1 MTLPLPTQLRKFSAK
16 AHLRISCAIAFGF
29 FSVTHAAEEI
39 PKPQE
44 ALAKPTEVA
53 FLTAIS
59 AQIDGLEPGQIP
71 TYRALLIHPSSS
83 HADRVRTA
91 TDMLDHHWAETAPQ
105 ELLEAAASG
114 KERPSPEA
122 QGTALRLTLSRDV
135 EAAIRHYFEV
145 PAYEDFAQHCIFYR
159 NLSSIDPSRAVRLY
173 FESPDQYRT
182 FLNPLEIAFETWAK
196 RDFPTAWNK
205 AAEITTEKKRRSIYA
220 LLVKTGAPS
229 KPKDPES
236 LIRDIRNQ
244 QDREWLTK
252 YLKPDPTE
260 TTQPKP
266 ADAAPPQEDEKTK
279 LALEEAAMEQMFR
292 DGYAAYD
299 EKKTNDAYYTLQRMI
314 ARHPERTWEWLAD
327 MKSTDSYADMRYR
340 ELAQHWPREKLAADT
355 ERMLNG
361 TRSRE
366 VKFGLHLGTAWLRHD
381 PEAAIPRLFSHQAK
395 HRRAWAGSMP
405 HHTMVTEKKWT
416 QEQIIAL
423 IDKIEDPESRTLAHR
438 EVKRDFIMRLPH
450 AEAVAAIAALE
461 NKEDIDHIVPTFIFY
476 EARGQSGRAFTD
488 LVLAIDPKRTYARDQ
503 MLHLMP
509 KAISERE
516 TADVTAIP
524 DIVNAISDPLLRLQ
538 AIIPVADYR
547 TPPILAAPLLETL
560 FQLPASK
567 ARDRAIQECIRKLS
581 APDHLALIT
590 KSKKPSLR
598 ATLAKSLPTEGWS
611 EEDFARCLEI
621 IHQLPPAWTTDE
633 LATKW
638 RSAAIARTPKDQWA
652 KAIRDLY
659 ESQGASSY
667 FHQKMS
673 EWLKADP
680 QALMNAIEAS
690 GTLPHTAVWRMQ
702 ALLKTKQD
710 DHATTFRHMR
720 AHPQEY
726 LTALPAFFDSWRA
739 ANGRQAAAHS
749 LLVTQDQV
757 RLSIMDVMIRFWT
770 QTEREAASNWVKS
783 LPPGEERTVALRE
796 LIVRLSYGSGGYP
809 EWILPELPA
818 NHPARPK
825 SKSPKPKT
833 TVTKPEK
840 QQESIEAQRE
850 QARQNNAARE
860 ARTRTIATIRSL
872 AMIDQAEVVAS
883 IQKLPDSPH
892 KTDSLLGL
900 LEHASAT
907 GNHELRKDMISQL
920 RKSKQPSLTEAS
932 RIILLSIPL
941 ENIDEAIAYE
951 QSLTYT
957 PSPDSPEEV
966 ILTRYFSKR
975 HQHRIRTWIRD
986 MRTDEAAR
994 DAAAEIILTRWNAPP
1009 YQARIR
1015 TWIAGIPDPDHRA
1028 TLTEKFLRSLIQ
1040 RAQSDPSLMPDVEPV
1055 LQRIIGASA
1064 RKDLIHAHLE
1074 GRQPDPQTREQAA
1087 LPEPMKGDV
1096 LRLFEARKPE

>member
-1 MTLPLPTQLRKFSAK
+1 MLPL
-16 AHLRISCAIAFGF
+16 
-29 FSVTHAAEEI
+29 SVVAGEI

-44 ALAKPTEVA
+44 VLATPSEVE

-71 TYRALLIHPSSS
+71 TYRALLSQPSDSPAS
-83 HADRVRTA
+83 RLRTA
-91 TDMLDHHWAETAPQ
+91 TGMLDLHWAEKAPQ
-105 ELLEAAASG
+105 KLLEAAATG
-114 KERPSPEA
+114 KERPSSEA
-122 QGTALRLTLSRDV
+122 QGVALRHILSRDV
-135 EAAIRHYFEV
+135 EAAIRHYLEV

-205 AAEITTEKKRRSIYA
+205 AAEITNEKKRRAIYA
-220 LLVKTGAPS
+220 LLVKTGTPS
-229 KPKDPES
+229 KPKDTES
-236 LIRDIRNQ
+236 LIRDVRNP
-244 QDREWLTK
+244 QDREWLASR
-252 YLKPDPTE
+252 LKPEPVE
-260 TTQPKP
+260 TTPPKP
-266 ADAAPPQEDEKTK
+266 AEAAPPKDDEKAK
-279 LALEEAAMEQMFR
+279 LAREEADMEQMFR

-314 ARHPERTWEWLAD
+314 ARYPERTWEWLAD
-327 MKSTDSYADMRYR
+327 MKSTDSYADMRFR
-340 ELAQHWPREKLAADT
+340 DLAQHWPREKLAADT

-361 TRSRE
+361 SRSRE
-366 VKFGLHLGTAWLRHD
+366 IKFGLHLGAAWLRHD
-381 PEAAIPRLFSHQAK
+381 PETAIPRLFSHHSK

-405 HHTMVTEKKWT
+405 HHSMVTGKKWT

-423 IDKIEDPESRTLAHR
+423 IDKIEDPESRMLAHR
-438 EVKRDFIMRLPH
+438 EVKRDFIMRLPL
-450 AEAVAAIAALE
+450 ADAVAAIAALE

-476 EARGQSGRAFTD
+476 EARGQGGRAFTD
-488 LVLAIDPKRTYARDQ
+488 LVLSLDPKRTCVRDQ

-509 KAISERE
+509 KAICERE

-524 DIVNAISDPLLRLQ
+524 EIVHAISDPGLRLQ
-538 AIIPVADYR
+538 AIIPITDHR
-547 TPPILAAPLLETL
+547 MPPILAAPLLETL
-560 FQLPASK
+560 FGLPASK
-567 ARDRAIQECIRKLS
+567 DRDRAIQECIRKLS
-581 APDHLALIT
+581 AADHLALIT
-590 KSKKPSLR
+590 KSKKTSLR
-598 ATLAKSLPTEGWS
+598 ATLAKCLPTEGWS
-611 EEDFARCLEI
+611 DADFTRCHEI
-621 IHQLPPAWTTDE
+621 IRSLPPAWTTDE

-638 RSAAIARTPKDQWA
+638 RSAAIARTPKEQWA

-659 ESQGASSY
+659 ESQGHSSY
-667 FHQKMS
+667 FHQKMN

-680 QALMNAIEAS
+680 GAFMNAIEAS

-702 ALLKTKQD
+702 ALLKKNQD
-710 DHATTFRHMR
+710 NHAATFRHLR

-726 LTALPAFFDSWRA
+726 QTSLPAFFDSWRA

-757 RLSIMDVMIRFWT
+757 RLSVIDVMIRFWT

-783 LPPGEERTVALRE
+783 LPPGQERRVALRE

-825 SKSPKPKT
+825 SKAPKPKS
-833 TVTKPEK
+833 TVAKPA
-840 QQESIEAQRE
+840 QPQESIEAQRE
-850 QARQNNAARE
+850 KARQLIAERE
-860 ARTRTIATIRSL
+860 ARSRTITTIRAL
-872 AMIDQAEVVAS
+872 AMVDEAEVVAS
-883 IQKLPDSPH
+883 IQKLADGPH
-892 KTDSLLGL
+892 RSDSLLGL

-907 GNHELRKDMISQL
+907 ANHELRKDVISQL
-920 RKSKQPSLTEAS
+920 RKSKQPSLTEIS

-941 ENIDEAIAYE
+941 ENIDEAITYE
-951 QSLTYT
+951 QSLTHT
-957 PSPDSPEEV
+957 ASPDSPEEV
-966 ILTRYFSKR
+966 VLTRYFSKR
-975 HQHRIRTWIRD
+975 HQQSIRTWLRD

-994 DAAAEIILTRWNAPP
+994 DAAADIILTRWNAPP

-1015 TWIAGIPDPDHRA
+1015 TWIAGIPDPDRRA
-1028 TLTEKFLRSLIQ
+1028 TLTEKYLRNLLQ
-1040 RAQSDPSLMPDVEPV
+1040 RVQETPSLMPDVEPV

-1064 RKDLIHAHLE
+1064 RKDLIDAHLE
-1074 GRQPDPQTREQAA
+1074 GRMPDPQTLEQAA